1 MDGAKLGQIT
11 ATKAGNVAQKNSVDG
26 EQQPCAQ
33 FHGRLWCVRGLG
45 LISAQTP
52 GRNALSTG
60 VTLPII
66 LMRYF
71 SKWECRVYYYINDKP
86 KVFIEGEET
95 QPEAA
100 HPNPARSCSSWWLN
114 ALLPTALPP
123 FLPCPP
129 PSLSWTSSKELC
141 LCHRSGRWWT
151 PSSSPML
158 CVEASPLHPPGR
170 IRLQGWPVPVPPYV
184 TGLFSIKTSWGF
196 AAIEMVSSEDLKH

>member
-26 EQQPCAQ
+26 EQQPCDW
-33 FHGRLWCVRGLG
+33 FHGRLWCVWGVG
-45 LISAQTP
+45 LISARTP

-66 LMRYF
+66 LMQCF

-95 QPEAA
+95 QPEAV

-141 LCHRSGRWWT
+141 LCHRSGCWWNLT
-151 PSSSPML
+151 PLQQPHATCGSISP
-158 CVEASPLHPPGR
+158 PIPGR
-170 IRLQGWPVPVPPYV
+170 IRPQAGPCLCLDTWQG
-184 TGLFSIKTSWGF
+184 
-196 AAIEMVSSEDLKH
+196 SSA